1 MGKKVRGITW
11 LVFRFKNINFIP
23 YGISIIFVRN
33 ITKRNMAR
41 KIAIPHTYVIVFFF
55 IMAAAVLTWILPGGE
70 FDRSTVDV
78 NGTPR
83 EVIVE
88 GSFHAAEKSPQTWQ
102 IFSALFD
109 GFAGKADI
117 IVFILIIGGAF
128 WIMND
133 SKAIDVGI
141 QSSLRRLRGLEHYRF
156 FKRLGVDNLI
166 ITLIMLIFSV
176 FGATFGMSEETIAFI
191 IIFVPLAISMGYD
204 SIVGIS
210 MCFVG
215 AGLGFAGAL
224 LNPFTIGIAQGLS
237 HLPLFSGIEYRL
249 IVWAAINITGITW
262 VLRYAARIRKNPA
275 SSLVYE
281 SDSHWRE
288 REGVD
293 LDRLEYHTPLAAWI
307 SYLVL
312 LAGMSVFA
320 ILEPASTLRIGNSEF
335 TFWFLPAITAL
346 FAVSSFVALRRSV
359 HFFILNLLIFTII
372 YLIVGVM
379 GYGWFVKEIATLFL
393 VMGLFAGFAMNRSA
407 NEITRLFIAGM
418 RDILSAAVVVG
429 LAGGILVILED
440 GKVIDSLLYQVAQ
453 SMQDFGKLASVSMMY
468 LIQTMINIVIPSGSA
483 KAALTMPI
491 MSQFSDLI
499 GISRQAT
506 VMAFQ
511 LGDGFTNMI
520 TPTSPVLIGVLG
532 VAKIPYEK
540 WFRWVLPFM
549 AILILLGWLLLIPTV
564 TMNLHGF

>member
-1 MGKKVRGITW
+1 
-11 LVFRFKNINFIP
+11 
-23 YGISIIFVRN
+23 
-33 ITKRNMAR
+33 MAR
-41 KIAIPHTYVIVFFF
+41 KIPIPHTYVIVFSF
-55 IMAAAVLTWILPGGE
+55 IAAAALLTWILPGGE
-70 FDRSTVDV
+70 FDRETVDV
-78 NGTPR
+78 NGTMR

-88 GSFHAAEKSPQTWQ
+88 GSFHEAEKHPQTWQ
-102 IFSALFD
+102 VFSALFD

-141 QSSLRRLRGLEHYRF
+141 QSFLKYVRKLEKHKF
-156 FKRLGVDNLI
+156 FRWLGVDNMI
-166 ITLIMLIFSV
+166 ITLIMLVFSM

-204 SIVGIS
+204 SIVGLS

-215 AGLGFAGAL
+215 AALGFAGAL

-237 HLPLFSGIEYRL
+237 SLPLFSGIEYRL
-249 IVWAAINITGITW
+249 FVWVVINVVGIGW
-262 VLRYAARIRKNPA
+262 VLRYAARIRLNPKA
-275 SSLVYE
+275 SPVYE
-281 SDSHWRE
+281 SDSYWRGKE
-288 REGVD
+288 SVD
-293 LDRLEYHTPLAAWI
+293 MEHLEYRTPLMAWVSFFI
-307 SYLVL
+307 L
-312 LAGMSVFA
+312 LAGMTVFA
-320 ILEPASTLRIGNSEF
+320 VLEPLSTLRIGNSEY
-335 TFWFLPAITAL
+335 TFSFLPVITGL
-346 FAVSSFVALRRSV
+346 FAISGVLALRKSV
-359 HFFILNLLIFTII
+359 HFFILNILVFTII

-393 VMGLFAGFAMNRSA
+393 VMGIFSGVAMNRSA
-407 NEITRLFIAGM
+407 NYITKLFIEGM

-440 GKVIDSLLYQVAQ
+440 GKVIDSMLYSIAQ
-453 SMQDFGKLASVSMMY
+453 SMQEFGKLASVSMMY
-468 LIQTMINIVIPSGSA
+468 LIQNMINIVIPSGSA

-499 GISRQAT
+499 GVSRQAT

-540 WFRWVLPFM
+540 WFRWVLPFI
-549 AILILLGWLLLIPTV
+549 AILIFLGWLLLIPTV
-564 TMNLHGF
+564 TMELNGF